1 MLRVLLIGST
11 GLVGGHVLKRLLAD
25 ARIAQVVAPTR
36 RPLDPHPRLF
46 NPIIDFED
54 LPRDAPWWAVDAAIS
69 TLGTTLKQAGSQDAF
84 RRIDLGYTLD
94 VARLVHERGTQ
105 RFALNSALGA
115 NAGSSSFYLRT
126 KGEIERD
133 IAALAF
139 ASLTIVRPGL
149 LGGKRDHPRL
159 VESIGLVVAGTLGR
173 LLPAKWRISDPERV
187 AAALVD
193 GVVAGLPGSRIVSS
207 ADLS

>member
-11 GLVGGHVLKRLLAD
+11 GLVGCYVLKRLLAD

-139 ASLTIVRPGL
+139 ASLTVVRPGL

-159 VESIGLVVAGTLGR
+159 AESIGLVVAGTLGR

-187 AAALVD
+187 AAALVE

-207 ADLS
+207 ADLA